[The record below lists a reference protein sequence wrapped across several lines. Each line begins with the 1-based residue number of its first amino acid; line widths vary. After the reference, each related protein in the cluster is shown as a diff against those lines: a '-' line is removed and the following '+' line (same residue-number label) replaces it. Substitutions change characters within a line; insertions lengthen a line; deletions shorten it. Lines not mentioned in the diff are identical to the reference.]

1 MGIYNV
7 DKIQN
12 LHDTF
17 VSTHN
22 KYNNA
27 YYSDFK
33 NSYIFNCGD
42 PDISR
47 MKKKLDAHY
56 SKICRINKRI
66 KNIWEKYI
74 NDLKGIDKRL
84 AGQKVSLNDSTL
96 TAKISKL
103 PQLNEYKVTLETKI
117 NSASANIG
125 TVKGIGWAEDKTVVE
140 NLAYVSERTKATI
153 TVAGV
158 SVVEGLAV
166 FGEGLMDLCSPI
178 VTEGY
183 CQFNLAFNEN
193 FTKEKAEEARKN
205 SRDFVAKEH
214 VKSYFDKGYENSPGL
229 MEAREKAYGF
239 ETVRSVGNEIGEV
252 VGAITIS
259 TLTQGAVNPAI
270 LYGMSKAGNHI
281 EENFKDTNK
290 GYFESIIKGSA
301 EGAFDGLFFAAGMK
315 GDAAMKS
322 MAASAV
328 NNGEK
333 IALKKASILFGKT
346 LYECG
351 CSVAQDCANIMVN
364 AFFSEDKIIESN
376 GNVIK
381 LDTFDKK
388 MNYYYEQAGGIN
400 GIVTSMATACILSFA
415 SDVVDVSKISKSV
428 DVDDVIKST
437 AMKSDSAKK
446 ASDIDVA
453 TLKKEYDELM
463 EWKSS
468 GKFKTDEAYY
478 RAYKDKIS
486 GNDYKKNMERISE
499 LEKLLKGYLDLEG
512 KQSSSSHITNDIESQ
527 LKKANET
534 FDGAIKFT
542 KETDIALYFEDPKQF
557 LFQKCREL
565 KIELDKIYEPSTG
578 YRVGDLK
585 EEKIYKLLR
594 NHLNKS
600 EIKLYKGIHESG
612 VYSDIEKARIY
623 VFTAHAGPYLS
634 AYNRHANI
642 KFQGRILDGTNIDDM
657 FKYVNLSVAE
667 INRIRGTSFP
677 LFKSMDEF
685 NQVMDNIVSKQTLKD
700 DIIVYRTVDDLFF
713 DGSKLNLDSLKP
725 GDVFN
730 DSAHTSASVKEVN
743 FQKNSDR
750 KVQLEICAKKGTPAA
765 YIESFTGV
773 GGYGQQEILFG
784 RNSSYRILG
793 YPKIDKNGVYHIKVE
808 LLSNNKYIPK
818 TTGDSIYAK
827 LFNKNRKGRK
837 VSQIISDMQQNG
849 MMTWYNKEV
858 DDMIKRGLYDG
869 PKAIAEHDITHVKNV
884 LLYTMNM
891 GNDMNL
897 SAKEM
902 QMIVDCAKYHDVGV
916 VNAKTHTNH
925 SILSAEKIG
934 KDLASKYDVSTLK
947 KMQAIVEF
955 HELDDIKKINP
966 GKYVFDDSALKN
978 VCNKYGIVKESD
990 IDQIKKL
997 GSILKDADA
1006 LDRTRFPGNIDVNYF
1021 RNKEIALEYLNAS
1034 YDIRE
1039 SISTT
1044 DLSQRLKS
1052 GSYSKEMKNEI
1063 TMLVNK
1069 GYPYSIIDFALKY
1082 YKNYYC
1088 SSITEYVEKVM
1099 STIR

>member
-17 VSTHN
+17 VSAHN

-56 SKICRINKRI
+56 SKIYRINKRI

-103 PQLNEYKVTLETKI
+103 PQLNEYKVTLGTKI

-183 CQFNLAFNEN
+183 CQFNLAFNED

-252 VGAITIS
+252 VPAAVIS
-259 TLTQGAVNPAI
+259 MIPGVGQVLGPAV
-270 LYGMSKAGNHI
+270 YGVAKAGNHI

-351 CSVAQDCANIMVN
+351 CSVAQDGANIMVN
-364 AFFSEDKIIESN
+364 AFFSEDKITESN

-400 GIVTSMATACILSFA
+400 GIVTSMATAGILSFA
-415 SDVVDVSKISKSV
+415 SDYVDINKIGKNVNPNAAVKNADINTSGVKKNMGDINSKNIDVSSGNRKV
-428 DVDDVIKST
+428 NPDVNINS
-437 AMKSDSAKK
+437 
-446 ASDIDVA
+446 I
-453 TLKKEYDELM
+453 KKEYNELLN
-463 EWKSS
+463 KSKEPWFVNAKEAGDNHWAWDLNEVVEVDKTIKRMQELESTLGIKNTGVPESKIYDYSQAKKEADAMVQKIKNKPIPGFENIDTNSQEYKKAMQEIYSKPSPS
-468 GKFKTDEAYY
+468 GKQDLSQINLFNKNEFTTDAVYPDKLSLKRNNNEIKKAFENLDIVMKNIEAKYPGQSVAYLSEYLKTGNINYITSAGGSRDYVASLNVELVNYYFNSRYGFNIRSKATDVRNIQNKALLNSSNSIELYSFFKNSGSSLESTYGVDQGGISRLCKYYFDGKEYNYREAMKIVNAAKDNGQVIPRFQKIDTKEYRTLKDKLISAGFTRDQASVLMSSVNDVGACSYAAKANSIFYKFHNNPDLFQQKFGFPMYLNQDGKRVLNSNELLLDMYLFVNDTANGGKLFSKNYDNSYTFFEGTKVDVFGRKMLNVREQSYMSNINGSNNSLLDRYMDSKGLKWSSYNLISNPSNNILTDAEFNQYINAIESHINKGQAVQLNIFSNGGKIDMHSTHPD
-478 RAYKDKIS
+478 AYKDMS
-486 GNDYKKNMERISE
+486 TASWVR
-499 LEKLLKGYLDLEG
+499 
-512 KQSSSSHITNDIESQ
+512 
-527 LKKANET
+527 
-534 FDGAIKFT
+534 
-542 KETDIALYFEDPKQF
+542 KETDIYKNTKTKHAGHSVFITGLDNYGFFVSSWGKEYKI
-557 LFQKCREL
+557 LFK
-565 KIELDKIYEPSTG
+565 
-578 YRVGDLK
+578 DLK
-585 EEKIYKLLR
+585 
-594 NHLNKS
+594 N
-600 EIKLYKGIHESG
+600 GG
-612 VYSDIEKARIY
+612 C
-623 VFTAHAGPYLS
+623 F
-634 AYNRHANI
+634 NI
-642 KFQGRILDGTNIDDM
+642 MIDD
-657 FKYVNLSVAE
+657 
-667 INRIRGTSFP
+667 
-677 LFKSMDEF
+677 
-685 NQVMDNIVSKQTLKD
+685 VS
-700 DIIVYRTVDDLFF
+700 
-713 DGSKLNLDSLKP
+713 SLN
-725 GDVFN
+725 
-730 DSAHTSASVKEVN
+730 
-743 FQKNSDR
+743 
-750 KVQLEICAKKGTPAA
+750 
-765 YIESFTGV
+765 Y
-773 GGYGQQEILFG
+773 
-784 RNSSYRILG
+784 
-793 YPKIDKNGVYHIKVE
+793 
-808 LLSNNKYIPK
+808 
-818 TTGDSIYAK
+818 
-827 LFNKNRKGRK
+827 
-837 VSQIISDMQQNG
+837 
-849 MMTWYNKEV
+849 
-858 DDMIKRGLYDG
+858 
-869 PKAIAEHDITHVKNV
+869 
-884 LLYTMNM
+884 
-891 GNDMNL
+891 
-897 SAKEM
+897 
-902 QMIVDCAKYHDVGV
+902 
-916 VNAKTHTNH
+916 
-925 SILSAEKIG
+925 
-934 KDLASKYDVSTLK
+934 
-947 KMQAIVEF
+947 
-955 HELDDIKKINP
+955 
-966 GKYVFDDSALKN
+966 
-978 VCNKYGIVKESD
+978 
-990 IDQIKKL
+990 
-997 GSILKDADA
+997 
-1006 LDRTRFPGNIDVNYF
+1006 
-1021 RNKEIALEYLNAS
+1021 
-1034 YDIRE
+1034 
-1039 SISTT
+1039 
-1044 DLSQRLKS
+1044 
-1052 GSYSKEMKNEI
+1052 
-1063 TMLVNK
+1063 
-1069 GYPYSIIDFALKY
+1069 
-1082 YKNYYC
+1082 
-1088 SSITEYVEKVM
+1088 
-1099 STIR
+1099 